1 MAQYW
6 GREEGQGNH
15 FSSPGECLQPV
26 TTQKQSMFA
35 NKDRLGGKGE
45 KKCLLPPKGTFFP
58 QHESG
63 SQTRNA
69 DPSWGLGCVWRRN
82 INWRVKIAAVQG
94 SFAPLTPKAPLFY
107 PASFTHTQTDT
118 HKHAHI
124 PTHSHQLQKHR
135 DFPVSLNL
143 HFETVKWYSS
153 YNNDVD
159 L

>member
-69 DPSWGLGCVWRRN
+69 DPSWGLGCVWRRK

-124 PTHSHQLQKHR
+124 PTHRQSPTAKTQRL
-135 DFPVSLNL
+135 PSLPEPSFWNC
-143 HFETVKWYSS
+143 
-153 YNNDVD
+153 
-159 L
+159 